1 MVIICSRRG
10 WFLCRTLSS
19 KKLKAHIGKSEMRR
33 GRVKVYISVGFL
45 HISEI
50 NKILGK
56 VGITNMAYLTTTGSG
71 QPVLILKEGT
81 TRSRG
86 KEAQRNNIMAARVIG
101 EVLKTTL
108 GPRGMD
114 KMLIDSLGDITITND
129 GAAILKEIDVEH
141 PAAKMMVEIAK
152 TQDDMVGDGTTSA
165 VVLASEL
172 LKRAE
177 ELLEQNIHPTILV
190 SGFRKASQ
198 KAIEVINKTAVPLDI
213 NDRKTL
219 LKVALTSMS
228 SKAIGGAK
236 DHLAEISIDAVKQ
249 IAEQRG
255 EKTIADIDNI
265 QLIKKTGKSLLETEL
280 IQGII
285 IDKEVVNPGMLK
297 MKENAKIALID
308 SALEIEKTEIS
319 AEIRIK
325 DPTQMKAFL
334 DQENDMM
341 QDMVVKI
348 KASGA
353 NVIFCQKGIDDMVQ
367 HFLAKEGIIAARR
380 VKESDMEKLARA
392 TGGRIISDLDDLKKA
407 DLGSAGLVEERKI
420 GDDKMIFVEKCKD
433 PHSVAILIRAGLERM
448 VDEAERAM
456 TDSLSVVSDVI
467 ENSQIVPGGGAIE
480 IEIAKELRKYAT
492 KVGGREQLAVEAFA
506 DAVEVIPRTLAE
518 NAGLEP
524 IDILVELRSTHDK
537 ADGKFTGINVF
548 TGKLQDSVA
557 NGVIEPIVVKE
568 QAIKSAAESAAM
580 ILRIDDVITAKAPK
594 APAGGPGGMPGGM
607 GEE

>member
-1 MVIICSRRG
+1 
-10 WFLCRTLSS
+10 
-19 KKLKAHIGKSEMRR
+19 
-33 GRVKVYISVGFL
+33 
-45 HISEI
+45 
-50 NKILGK
+50 
-56 VGITNMAYLTTTGSG
+56 MAYLTTTGSG

-86 KEAQRNNIMAARVIG
+86 KEAQRNNIMAAQVIG

-114 KMLIDSLGDITITND
+114 KMLVDSLGDITITND

-152 TQDDMVGDGTTSA
+152 TQDDMVGDGTTTA

-172 LKRAE
+172 LKKAE
-177 ELLEQNIHPTILV
+177 ELLDQNIHPIILV
-190 SGFRKASQ
+190 SGYRKASQ
-198 KAIEVINKTAVPLDI
+198 KAIEIMNKMAIPLDV

-228 SKAIGGAK
+228 SKSVGSARE
-236 DHLAEISIDAVKQ
+236 HLAEISIDAVKQ

-255 EKTIADIDNI
+255 DKTIADIDNI
-265 QLIKKTGKSLLETEL
+265 QLVKKTGKSLIETQL
-280 IQGII
+280 IRGII
-285 IDKEVVNPGMLK
+285 IDKEVVNPGMPK
-297 MKENAKIALID
+297 TKENAKILLLDI
-308 SALEIEKTEIS
+308 ALEIEKTEMS

-325 DPTQMKAFL
+325 DPSQMKAFL
-334 DQENDMM
+334 DQENNMM
-341 QDMVVKI
+341 QNMVTKV

-353 NVIFCQKGIDDMVQ
+353 DIVFCQKGIDDMVQ
-367 HFLAKEGIIAARR
+367 HFLAKAGIMAARR

-392 TGGRIISDLDDLKKA
+392 TGGRIISDLDDLKPA
-407 DLGSAGLVEERKI
+407 DLGLAGLVDERKI

-448 VDEAERAM
+448 VDEAERAII
-456 TDSLSVVSDVI
+456 DSLSVVSDVI
-467 ENSQIVPGGGAIE
+467 ENNKIVAGGGAVE
-480 IEIAKELRKYAT
+480 IEVAKELRKYAT

-518 NAGLEP
+518 NAGLQP
-524 IDILVELRSTHDK
+524 IDILVELRSKHD
-537 ADGKFTGINVF
+537 APEGKNIGINVF
-548 TGKLQDSVA
+548 TGKLQNSVEE
-557 NGVIEPIVVKE
+557 GVIEPLVVKE

-580 ILRIDDVITAKAPK
+580 ILRIDDVITAKSPK
-594 APAGGPGGMPGGM
+594 GGPGGPGGGMPGGPE

>member
-1 MVIICSRRG
+1 
-10 WFLCRTLSS
+10 
-19 KKLKAHIGKSEMRR
+19 
-33 GRVKVYISVGFL
+33 
-45 HISEI
+45 
-50 NKILGK
+50 
-56 VGITNMAYLTTTGSG
+56 MAYLTTTGSG

-172 LKRAE
+172 LRKAE
-177 ELLEQNIHPTILV
+177 ELLDQNIHPTILV
-190 SGFRKASQ
+190 SGFRKASV
-198 KAIEVINKTAVPLDI
+198 KAIEAINKTSVPLDI
-213 NDRKTL
+213 NDKKTL

-228 SKAIGGAK
+228 SKAVGSARE
-236 DHLAEISIDAVKQ
+236 HLAEISINAVKQ
-249 IAEQRG
+249 IAECRG
-255 EKTIADIDNI
+255 DKTIADIDNI
-265 QLIKKTGKSLLETEL
+265 QLVKKTGKSLLETQL

-285 IDKEVVNPGMLK
+285 IDKEIVNPAMPK
-297 MKENAKIALID
+297 TKENAKIALLD
-308 SALEIEKTEIS
+308 SALEIEKTEIT

-334 DQENDMM
+334 DQEESMLQN
-341 QDMVVKI
+341 MVVKV

-353 NVIFCQKGIDDMVQ
+353 DVIFCQKGIDDMVQ

-392 TGGRIISDLDDLKKA
+392 TGGRIVSDLDDLKKE
-407 DLGSAGLVEERKI
+407 DLGSAGLVDERKI

-456 TDSLSVVSDVI
+456 TDCLSVVSDVI
-467 ENSQIVPGGGAIE
+467 ENNRVVPGGGAVE

-524 IDILVELRSTHDK
+524 IDILVELRSVHDK
-537 ADGKFTGINVF
+537 AEGKNMGINIF
-548 TGKLQDSVA
+548 AGKLQDSLA
-557 NGVIEPIVVKE
+557 NGVIEPIMVKE
-568 QAIKSAAESAAM
+568 QAIKSASESAAM

-594 APAGGPGGMPGGM
+594 GGPGGMPGGM